1 MDMCALCSPL
11 VHGFGARFV
20 DKNAALNC
28 RSWTTTA
35 VPVAVVVAVHVPVA
49 VAVAVNVNVDVDVVV
64 AVACVSFLA
73 VAVGEKP
80 QCVFCYAFIWSYR
93 VPAAHCRHGAL
104 RNIDEAVNS
113 QVCVCAVAEC
123 ECVRT

>member
-1 MDMCALCSPL
+1 MKKKNMAAWPVNVFTTIERRRDGVATRRRTGSMDMCALCSPL

-49 VAVAVNVNVDVDVVV
+49 VAVAVNVNVDVDVVL
-64 AVACVSFLA
+64 AVACVSF
-73 VAVGEKP
+73 
-80 QCVFCYAFIWSYR
+80 
-93 VPAAHCRHGAL
+93 
-104 RNIDEAVNS
+104 
-113 QVCVCAVAEC
+113 
-123 ECVRT
+123 